1 MSTGAVADAP
11 KLLAEM
17 VYSGMFDRFP
27 RLQMVF
33 GEVNVGWVPLVLESM
48 DDHYNRDRIWTR
60 TELARMPSS
69 YWRTNFAA
77 TFIID
82 KFGIRN
88 RDLIGSETI
97 LWSTDYPHHRCDWL
111 ESQRLIAE
119 HMDGVAAAEATAMC
133 AGNAARI
140 YGIAAS

>member
-69 YWRTNFAA
+69 YWRPTSPRRSSS
-77 TFIID
+77 TSS
-82 KFGIRN
+82 
-88 RDLIGSETI
+88 GSA
-97 LWSTDYPHHRCDWL
+97 
-111 ESQRLIAE
+111 IA
-119 HMDGVAAAEATAMC
+119 
-133 AGNAARI
+133 I
-140 YGIAAS
+140 